1 MFSTIP
7 SLKQIGSQ
15 VSRHMKMLTRSVP
28 IGRQLTFYKKCFPS
42 ASSCPLTSRF
52 FLKFLFVTISFHGYR
67 ERLNS
72 HASAVLL
79 GLSDLVPSLSAA
91 VPAHSASQR
100 EQSASMQWREP
111 SLFLLFSR
119 LVTGFLQQKIRTLTL
134 FSPWREPLEFVL
146 ECLDCKSRVNFDW
159 GPVLSLN

>member
-1 MFSTIP
+1 MRKGETFCKTVRTIKTLYSTFSFVACDLYIR
-7 SLKQIGSQ
+7 LHIG
-15 VSRHMKMLTRSVP
+15 
-28 IGRQLTFYKKCFPS
+28 
-42 ASSCPLTSRF
+42 AF
-52 FLKFLFVTISFHGYR
+52 FMCKVICALLLHVHGKTV
-67 ERLNS
+67 E
-72 HASAVLL
+72 HASAALL

-100 EQSASMQWREP
+100 EQSASVQWREP

-134 FSPWREPLEFVL
+134 FSPGREPLRFVL

>member
-1 MFSTIP
+1 MRNWLSFELK
-7 SLKQIGSQ
+7 SLQESVYVPCSEKNECSFF
-15 VSRHMKMLTRSVP
+15 VNKSR
-28 IGRQLTFYKKCFPS
+28 G
-42 ASSCPLTSRF
+42 
-52 FLKFLFVTISFHGYR
+52 GG
-67 ERLNS
+67 EG
-72 HASAVLL
+72 HASATLL

-134 FSPWREPLEFVL
+134 FSP
-146 ECLDCKSRVNFDW
+146 
-159 GPVLSLN
+159 